1 MKTLYKNVEVG
12 VHLQYTYTYNA
23 IKYLNNINNRQDVA
37 VLAKLKKLYGDPRN
51 IDLWVGAILE
61 VQPIYFHSLVIQCTV
76 HRITVENQETNLNDK
91 FNFVI
96 YDFLQKILK
105 KFLIKTRQK
114 REEANNKL
122 SFQPSARKKNFVL
135 PRLGNVHRFVLQVK
149 HFSDQS

>member
-61 VQPIYFHSLVIQCTV
+61 VQPIHFHSLVIQCTV
-76 HRITVENQETNLNDK
+76 NIKKVSNQNP
-91 FNFVI
+91 I
-96 YDFLQKILK
+96 
-105 KFLIKTRQK
+105 
-114 REEANNKL
+114 EEGGSK
-122 SFQPSARKKNFVL
+122 
-135 PRLGNVHRFVLQVK
+135 
-149 HFSDQS
+149 